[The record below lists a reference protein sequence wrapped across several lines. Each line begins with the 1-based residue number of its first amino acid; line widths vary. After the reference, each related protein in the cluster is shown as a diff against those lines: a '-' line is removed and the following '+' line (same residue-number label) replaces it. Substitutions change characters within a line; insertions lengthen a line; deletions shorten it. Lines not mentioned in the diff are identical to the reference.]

1 MISKKKELYNLQRLF
16 EPEDPFIAVLGGA
29 KIKTKEPVIRKLLY
43 KADKILIGG
52 MLLYPFLSARN
63 KNTGKWKDEEA
74 TILARKIDN
83 EKIILPIDFK
93 DENGEIVKEINN
105 LALDIGPETLKKYF
119 EILKNAKT
127 IFWNGPLGKYEEEGF
142 DSTRKFVRWL
152 ADQNS
157 FRFIGGGDSL
167 VIVEEE
173 GLINKFDFVSTGG
186 GATLHFISNN
196 KMPALEVMGFY

>member
-1 MISKKKELYNLQRLF
+1 M
-16 EPEDPFIAVLGGA
+16 
-29 KIKTKEPVIRKLLY
+29 
-43 KADKILIGG
+43 
-52 MLLYPFLSARN
+52 
-63 KNTGKWKDEEA
+63 
-74 TILARKIDN
+74 
-83 EKIILPIDFK
+83 
-93 DENGEIVKEINN
+93 
-105 LALDIGPETLKKYF
+105 
-119 EILKNAKT
+119 
-127 IFWNGPLGKYEEEGF
+127 
-142 DSTRKFVRWL
+142 